1 MWGLL
6 APVTT
11 GHKNPR
17 LSPGQDRIINRYPTR
32 LIAFSAIAVSSLLIL
47 ASCSGSGST
56 SSDSSS
62 AMGEEIRIGLEGP
75 LTGDQQKVG
84 IGMLNGAQ
92 LAADQINDSGGVNG
106 KMITI
111 VAIDDAADPEVG
123 IEAANAAIASG
134 LDAVVGPYNSG
145 VGEKTLPLYIEAG
158 IFPMRLTSANSTQG
172 LGFTLQPMTSQIAP
186 MATSA
191 IVDWAKAQSVAIIF
205 DQSTAYTADA
215 NTAMRSLLEAENVNI
230 TIDLAIDPG
239 ADNYTAAVSEA
250 LATNPDL
257 VYVITYYREGGLIA
271 KAMFEANTSAQC
283 LADFGAYDTGFV
295 DVAGIEAAQRCPLVG
310 VPAPDDYTDSE
321 SLVSAYSEK
330 FESAPGTWSP
340 YTYDSVMMLADAAKE
355 VGSFDPDKIASFLA
369 EQTTWSGW
377 TGGVGFDAETGNR
390 VPSSLGVLS
399 TRADGT
405 LHLDESWA
413 ALAQGQ

>member
-1 MWGLL
+1 
-6 APVTT
+6 
-11 GHKNPR
+11 
-17 LSPGQDRIINRYPTR
+17 
-32 LIAFSAIAVSSLLIL
+32 
-47 ASCSGSGST
+47 
-56 SSDSSS
+56 
-62 AMGEEIRIGLEGP
+62 MGEEIRIGLEGP

-111 VAIDDAADPEVG
+111 VAIDDAADPDVG
-123 IEAANAAIASG
+123 IEAANSAIASG

-215 NTAMRSLLEAENVNI
+215 NTAMRSLLEAENVNV
-230 TIDLAIDPG
+230 TIDLAIDPD
-239 ADNYTAAVSEA
+239 ADDYTAAVSEA

-257 VYVITYYREGGLIA
+257 IYVITYYREGGLIA
-271 KAMFEANTSAQC
+271 NAMFEANTSAQC

-295 DVAGIEAAQRCPLVG
+295 DAAGIEAAQRCPLVG

-369 EQTTWSGW
+369 EQTNWSGW

-413 ALAQGQ
+413 EMAQAQ